1 MYELNFG
8 TGSRNKNKK
17 GGRGKTSSRKR
28 GGSKKRGGKK
38 KKSYIDIT
46 NFNVK
51 KFSSNS
57 NQFFNLI

>member
-17 GGRGKTSSRKR
+17 GGRGKTRSRKR

-38 KKSYIDIT
+38 KKSYIDLT
-46 NFNVK
+46 NTKQFLN
-51 KFSSNS
+51 NN
-57 NQFFNLI
+57 NQFFYSI